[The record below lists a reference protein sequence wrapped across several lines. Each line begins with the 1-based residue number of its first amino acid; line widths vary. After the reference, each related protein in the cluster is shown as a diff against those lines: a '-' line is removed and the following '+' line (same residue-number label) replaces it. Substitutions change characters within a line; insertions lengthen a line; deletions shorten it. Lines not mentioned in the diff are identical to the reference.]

1 MVLRLTVL
9 LRDLE
14 AFFALR
20 HDSSFFLL
28 TYTETKYS
36 YGHSS
41 KWMMQAYI

>member
-20 HDSSFFLL
+20 HDSSFFF
-28 TYTETKYS
+28 TYIRIITETKYN
-36 YGHSS
+36 YKHSS
-41 KWMMQAYI
+41 